1 MLKKYSNLQ
10 SIKSSQI
17 KQLQWLYEQ
26 NKPGYKFISPKFA
39 QPLAAIN
46 KEIVFD
52 QDSVLLVG
60 VQTEDVSVQLFAD
73 AVSRRAK

>member
-1 MLKKYSNLQ
+1 MRKKYSNLQ

-17 KQLQWLYEQ
+17 KQLQRLDEPNQ
-26 NKPGYKFISPKFA
+26 PGYKFISPKFA

-60 VQTEDVSVQLFAD
+60 VQTEDVSVHLFGY
-73 AVSRRAK
+73 AVSREG